1 MKIKYSIITG
11 YTSWCGL
18 GFIRGIN
25 YYKYTH
31 DTLNKNNNNDKNKP
45 YIYSNSIIDGF
56 LGIFIYGNPIFLPII
71 IHKEL
76 YRLEVSIRNLENEK
90 KTKYYNNLL

>member
-1 MKIKYSIITG
+1 MKFKYSMIAG
-11 YTSWCGL
+11 YSSWCGL

-31 DTLNKNNNNDKNKP
+31 DKNKP
-45 YIYSNSIIDGF
+45 YIYSNSIIDGI

-76 YRLEVSIRNLENEK
+76 YRFEISIRNLENEK

>member
-1 MKIKYSIITG
+1 MKYKYSIIVG

-25 YYKYTH
+25 YYQYTH
-31 DTLNKNNNNDKNKP
+31 NILNNNDKNKP
-45 YIYSNSIIDGF
+45 YIYSNSIIDGI
-56 LGIFIYGNPIFLPII
+56 LGIFIYGNPIFLPMT

-76 YRLEVSIRNLENEK
+76 YRLEISIRKLENEK
-90 KTKYYNNLL
+90 KTKYYNDLI